1 MADIKF
7 KSRIAAQAN
16 ILLPQATA
24 ERALI
29 TNADG
34 EIDSSAVTAT
44 ELGYVSGVTSSI
56 QTQLTTNAADILNHI
71 TDTVDAH
78 NASAISVVPSGN
90 LAATEVQA
98 ALEELQLDIND
109 RALDSEVIKK
119 DGSVPFEADQSM
131 GGFRLTQLAAPTAA
145 TDAATKEYVDNALE
159 GLRPKEAVR
168 VATTADIVL
177 SGLITVDGVLL
188 QAGDRV
194 LVKDQTLAENN
205 GIYVAAAGPWSRSL
219 DFDSLSPIDEV
230 NKAFMAVQEGDDN
243 AGKLYVQ
250 FGDVNV
256 LGVDPINFTFF
267 NSIDTLIGGDGI
279 TVSGA
284 NLSVDHDGQGLDFAA
299 GQLVIELDGVTLAKS
314 ASGLRLANTSVIAG
328 SYGSV
333 TETLDV
339 TVDAQGRITS
349 INAQAIDI
357 TASQVNDFD
366 EAAQDAVGSI
376 LQSTASVQLTYDD
389 GNNTI
394 EADVIP
400 AGVDHDQLLNFV
412 ANEHV
417 DHSGVQIGTAAGT
430 SGLTGGG
437 DITASRNLSV
447 DIIGTTAETSI
458 SGADSILIYD
468 ASATALRR
476 MTRADFIA
484 GLTPTSN
491 GDIPETS
498 FSAANNQAVV
508 ADVTGLLFAPATV
521 RGFKALVTVSID
533 ATSDLFETFELI
545 GINKGSSFEMAVSS
559 VGDDSGLVL
568 SITAAGQVQ
577 YTSSNVAG
585 FVSNTVKFRATT
597 TTV

>member
-34 EIDSSAVTAT
+34 EIDSSEVTAT

-78 NASAISVVPSGN
+78 SASAISVVPSGN

-205 GIYVAAAGPWSRSL
+205 GIYVAAAGPWPRSL

-284 NLSVDHDGQGLDFAA
+284 NLSVDHDGQGLDFVA
-299 GQLVIELDGVTLAKS
+299 GQLVVELDGATLAKS

-366 EAAQDAVGSI
+366 EAAQDAVGTI

-417 DHSGVQIGTAAGT
+417 GHSGVQIGTAAGT

-498 FSAANNQAVV
+498 FSAANNQTSA
-508 ADVTGLLFAPATV
+508 ANITGLGFSPASV
-521 RGFKALVTVSID
+521 RGFTALVTVSID
-533 ATSDLFETFELI
+533 ATGDLFETFELI